1 MGQPRTDRRRAQVVV
16 AHVRRGL
23 SARPATYSRCA
34 ALRRRLCFGKAR
46 GGCGWGLFARE
57 PIGVDEMVAE
67 YVGELIRLPQ
77 VGRHVGRTHSPIADA
92 TVHSG
97 RRRICTRRAV
107 PCRAVSVRLQV
118 ANLRE
123 WWHEACAREYYQ
135 FAIDDDFC
143 VDATLKVTP

>member
-1 MGQPRTDRRRAQVVV
+1 
-16 AHVRRGL
+16 
-23 SARPATYSRCA
+23 
-34 ALRRRLCFGKAR
+34 
-46 GGCGWGLFARE
+46 
-57 PIGVDEMVAE
+57 MVAE

-77 VGRHVGRTHSPIADA
+77 VGRHVGRIHSPIAEP

-107 PCRAVSVRLQV
+107 PFRLQV

-143 VDATLKVTP
+143 VDATLKVTPWQHAAEMQRSRDSPGEEAPVSPATRPICAGSLKPH